1 MAKKERKEMT
11 MIKEITVLLDKPAR
25 KKGADKYTNKAGDFT
40 IYIPQYISREINETP
55 ARKFKVT
62 MEGE

>member
-1 MAKKERKEMT
+1 